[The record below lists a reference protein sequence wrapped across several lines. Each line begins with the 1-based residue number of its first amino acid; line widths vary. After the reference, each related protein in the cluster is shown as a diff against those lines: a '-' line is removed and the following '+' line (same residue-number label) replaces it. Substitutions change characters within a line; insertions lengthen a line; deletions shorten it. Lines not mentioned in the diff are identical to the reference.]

1 MFSDGGKWGNL
12 YYYGLRIHIK
22 GKRKTW
28 ETRKKQMERPEKSRL
43 HNCGTTT
50 KAVNYKL

>member
-22 GKRKTW
+22 GKRKTFGDSN
-28 ETRKKQMERPEKSRL
+28 REKSTDL
-43 HNCGTTT
+43 
-50 KAVNYKL
+50 